1 MDRECIIELTIRG
14 SIVNSMIHSEEADYE
29 VSQTAQGVPKPQTAL
44 GLDQV
49 QDFGVAL
56 GAQPG
61 DDVAQG
67 HGSQIATTAHAQ

>member
-1 MDRECIIELTIRG
+1 MRY
-14 SIVNSMIHSEEADYE
+14 H
-29 VSQTAQGVPKPQTAL
+29 QTAQGVPKPQTAL

-56 GAQPG
+56 ARNRATMSPK
-61 DDVAQG
+61 G